1 MNTITFSIIYFV
13 GVIILSHFFVPSE
26 YVWTQNTVS
35 DLAAQGLP
43 NQWIM
48 QAGFIGFGLLLNL
61 GFVQKFIAARK
72 VIYSDISIMIY
83 GLAVLVTGFFSTKP
97 FIAGVDF
104 SAQESDLHSLFAQ
117 IAGVFFIVGI
127 LYRLVIAPTSNEKW
141 LHAIFLLLVIGTSL
155 AFGLS
160 ENGIIPLGKGLIQK
174 TMYLVSFIWLILSQR
189 KIAPGVIKKGVSA
202 PA

>member
-127 LYRLVIAPTSNEKW
+127 LYRLAIAPTSNEKW